1 MKRIA
6 SLLVFLLVFS
16 ATSYLFSQEESFSRE
31 NTEDF
36 SPGWALAIKASSM
49 GFGAEVVKSFNEKIN
64 LRLGGSYFKQKY
76 SYTFAEGFDT
86 KALNYTTVGSVTL
99 IADWHFIDW
108 MHLSGGVLYN
118 FTELEIESKISEAH
132 KIGDIYVTPETIGSI
147 YYRLNPN
154 EICPYLGLGF
164 GRTISKNKIVS
175 FNFDLGAVYQGSP
188 KVTLRAT
195 GMVSPTANEEQREIL
210 EDNVKEYK
218 FFPFISFQLSF
229 RIL

>member
-1 MKRIA
+1 MKRFNLFL
-6 SLLVFLLVFS
+6 SLLLIIVLH
-16 ATSYLFSQEESFSRE
+16 SQIYAQHENENSKRIEE
-31 NTEDF
+31 F

-49 GFGAEVVKSFNEKIN
+49 GFGGEVIKSFSEKFN

-99 IADWHFIDW
+99 IADWQFIDW

-118 FTELEIESKISEAH
+118 FTELEIESKLSEAQ
-132 KIGDIYVTPETIGSI
+132 KIGDIDVTPETIGSI

-175 FNFDLGAVYQGSP
+175 FNFDFGAVYQGSP
-188 KVTLRAT
+188 NVTLRAT
-195 GMVSPTANEEQREIL
+195 GMVSPTANEDQRKIL
-210 EDNVKEYK
+210 EDNVKEYN